1 MADVQF
7 GFAKNSELI
16 FTLKGRHLCSSIN
29 PTREAHQWASVHQES
44 WKDCDAI
51 IVLGIGCG
59 YHVRAL
65 QGISQAQVVAIDPNQ
80 EVVAAALR
88 VHPLDLKETEALAL
102 DSTSKFEKCLPLEQA
117 TRKSYAVLVH
127 EPSAAS
133 HPELFTELKDFLLGR
148 RAEGLQWLFRNR
160 GLAAPRLSDFEGDTG
175 VSLKT
180 LDALWRRQISG
191 QENLSP
197 LLQALRELII

>member
-1 MADVQF
+1 MGERAPRELERLRRDHRF
-7 GFAKNSELI
+7 RNWLWLSRASLARNFAS
-16 FTLKGRHLCSSIN
+16 
-29 PTREAHQWASVHQES
+29 P
-44 WKDCDAI
+44 
-51 IVLGIGCG
+51 GCG
-59 YHVRAL
+59 DR
-65 QGISQAQVVAIDPNQ
+65 S
-80 EVVAAALR
+80 ESVVAAALR

-180 LDALWRRQISG
+180 LDALWRRQILG